1 MQFPSTPFFLP
12 LVGRVSNNKRWQILS
27 NDYSIFVPIPIF
39 CSREES
45 LVESFACVFCLQEI
59 GTVVGRKWLE
69 DETPRGYLK
78 PIQWHA
84 VLPYIYIYIQFRR
97 FVRLVSPRINVWGAR
112 GEEERKKRRDPGEK
126 RDARIVADPLLHRS
140 QKRGSVVGLANVGYR
155 LLESRVIP
163 TRKDSSSCPTRDPSC
178 SWTDV
183 TALVSRSILSL
194 SFDPITCAACPPS

>member
-45 LVESFACVFCLQEI
+45 LVESFARVFCLQEI

-84 VLPYIYIYIQFRR
+84 VLPYIYIFS
-97 FVRLVSPRINVWGAR
+97 FAVSLGWLVRVSMC
-112 GEEERKKRRDPGEK
+112 GEREEKRSERKDETRAKNEMLVLLQIHCYTGVRRE
-126 RDARIVADPLLHRS
+126 
-140 QKRGSVVGLANVGYR
+140 VV
-155 LLESRVIP
+155 
-163 TRKDSSSCPTRDPSC
+163 
-178 SWTDV
+178 
-183 TALVSRSILSL
+183 
-194 SFDPITCAACPPS
+194 